1 MKSEQAP
8 GPATTTTTAATMLS
22 SAIAKSGAAN
32 DANAASV
39 AKLTAIL
46 HSKRRRVV
54 PFPEF
59 DRWRWIHD
67 SKLGPR
73 DEPER
78 STKIVHPLPEDDPP
92 PDFGFTL
99 EHCRE
104 NVAGMSDETLAGHLA
119 QLDSNLK
126 NNTMSINLGVAL
138 LEAQAARAEGL
149 TAFRVEYARRSR
161 PWFTEEATVQR
172 KAEKAVDVAGDANQ

>member
-1 MKSEQAP
+1 
-8 GPATTTTTAATMLS
+8 MLS
-22 SAIAKSGAAN
+22 SAIAKSGT
-32 DANAASV
+32 ANAANAVNAANV
-39 AKLTAIL
+39 AKFTAIL

-67 SKLGPR
+67 PKRGPR
-73 DEPER
+73 DKPER
-78 STKIVHPLPEDDPP
+78 SSKIVHPLPEEDPP

-99 EHCRE
+99 EQYRE
-104 NVAGMSDETLAGHLA
+104 NVAQMSDEQLAGHLA
-119 QLDSNLK
+119 QLDGNLK

-149 TAFRVEYARRSR
+149 TAFRVEYARRNK
-161 PWFTEEATVQR
+161 PWFTEQSVQR
-172 KAEKAVDVAGDANQ
+172 KAEQAVDAVSDTDE

>member
-1 MKSEQAP
+1 MESEQAP
-8 GPATTTTTAATMLS
+8 GPATTTTTMLS
-22 SAIAKSGAAN
+22 SAIAKSST
-32 DANAASV
+32 ANAASAARV

-67 SKLGPR
+67 HELGPR
-73 DEPER
+73 DKPER
-78 STKIVHPLPEDDPP
+78 STKIVHPLPEEDPP

-99 EHCRE
+99 EQYRE
-104 NVAGMSDETLAGHLA
+104 DVARMSDDTLSGHLA
-119 QLDSNLK
+119 QLDGNLK
-126 NNTMSINLGVAL
+126 NNTMAINFGVAL

-149 TAFRVEYARRSR
+149 AAFRSEYARRNK
-161 PWFTEEATVQR
+161 PWFTEQATVRRQ
-172 KAEKAVDVAGDANQ
+172 AEQAVDVASDNDE

>member
-8 GPATTTTTAATMLS
+8 GPATTSTTMLT
-22 SAIAKSGAAN
+22 SAIAKSDAAKA
-32 DANAASV
+32 ANAANV

-67 SKLGPR
+67 AKLGPR
-73 DEPER
+73 DKPER
-78 STKIVHPLPEDDPP
+78 STKIVHPLPEEDPP

-99 EHCRE
+99 EQCRE
-104 NVAGMSDETLAGHLA
+104 DVARMSDEALAGHLA
-119 QLDSNLK
+119 QLDGNLK

-138 LEAQAARAEGL
+138 LEAQAARAEEL
-149 TAFRVEYARRSR
+149 NAFRVEYARRNK
-161 PWFTEEATVQR
+161 PWFTEQPVRR
-172 KAEKAVDVAGDANQ
+172 KAEQAVEVVSDTDE